1 MELSPPLWMRVVC
14 NVARGF
20 LAVLSLAVAF
30 VAGAVVIVP
39 LAIFV
44 PPLVAILGGLLVL
57 VVLGAT
63 ESMADNWHAAR
74 LRRRPVGAPV
84 PSPRTPAAAVREPL
98 PGARAGR

>member
-1 MELSPPLWMRVVC
+1 MEFAPPLWMRVIC

-44 PPLVAILGGLLVL
+44 PPLVVILGGLLVL
-57 VVLGAT
+57 MVFAAT
-63 ESMADNWHAAR
+63 GSMADDWQASR
-74 LRRRPVGAPV
+74 MRRRVVPAPR
-84 PSPRTPAAAVREPL
+84 PSPRAAPAAVREPR
-98 PGARAGR
+98 PGAHAGR